1 MQKKA
6 YKLLAYI
13 CEHRADFLLA
23 NCQDLTDCLLAGVI
37 TSLSAAKRYRLRCLK
52 ALILLLQSNAA
63 PEIHG
68 AATLQDAGQT
78 ETRQQVC
85 MHSFLFIY
93 LNDNRFACFPSCHH
107 LIWSLAQF
115 LSLSVDVS

>member
-6 YKLLAYI
+6 YKLVAYI
-13 CEHRADFLLA
+13 CEHRADFLRA
-23 NCQDLTDCLLAGVI
+23 NCQDMTDCLLAGVI
-37 TSLSAAKRYRLRCLK
+37 TSMSAAKRYRLSCLK

-68 AATLQDAGQT
+68 AAALQDAGQT

-85 MHSFLFIY
+85 THS
-93 LNDNRFACFPSCHH
+93 
-107 LIWSLAQF
+107 SLAF
-115 LSLSVDVS
+115 N